1 MLFPGPGPGPGFSA
15 LQEPPKW
22 GKWEGQETLAGN
34 QTRRA
39 TEASGDL
46 QEGKELAQ
54 MAEASVEEVG

>member
-1 MLFPGPGPGPGFSA
+1 MLFPGPGPGPGFSV

-22 GKWEGQETLAGN
+22 GRREGQETLAGN

-39 TEASGDL
+39 TGASGDL

-54 MAEASVEEVG
+54 MAVASVKEVG